1 MPTIEDVPSPRAI
14 RIMSFGELNLEVHKK
29 LGRAFY
35 MLKTDIAQFYPSI
48 YTHSI
53 PWAIHTKA
61 LCKKDRTS
69 GSKTCFFNEL
79 DYHLRNCQDAQT
91 RGLFIGPDAARLISE
106 TILVDID
113 KRIQETSAKHIRGAV
128 RYVDDY
134 FIGTETEGDAALV
147 LSAISDAL
155 DEYELIPNDVK
166 TKIIATSKP
175 TDDLWPLQLIRA
187 AGECF
192 NGGVLSQA
200 HVKELFDT
208 SLTLTSDTGLQ
219 SPVKLLLRQLDK
231 YNDEA
236 EGQFKFIEPYLLRF
250 IHHFPHAIDYICMIV
265 GARVL
270 RGDPIAS
277 DDWKIVIGNEIG
289 RFIKLGQHQE
299 VAWLLWL
306 AIVGNL
312 NLDDALLD
320 SVLGRENAHLSAMII
335 SAVRTGDLKN
345 KITLTL
351 PDTADLRSE
360 DWLMLHEATLAGMS
374 KLILENDEMDL
385 HSQLLKSDF
394 SFVDYSLVYGQVG
407 AGSVIGNIKFGYEDD
422 DELPPDAAGVFA
434 ASSQDF

>member
-1 MPTIEDVPSPRAI
+1 
-14 RIMSFGELNLEVHKK
+14 
-29 LGRAFY
+29 

-61 LCKKDRTS
+61 TCKKDRNPS
-69 GSKTCFFNEL
+69 SKHCFFNEL
-79 DYHLRNCQDAQT
+79 DYHLRNCQDGQT

-155 DEYELIPNDVK
+155 DEYELIPNDIK

-187 AGECF
+187 ARECF
-192 NGGVLSQA
+192 GGGALSQA

-208 SLTLTSDTGLQ
+208 SLALTSETGLQ

-231 YNDEA
+231 YNEEA
-236 EGQFKFIEPYLLRF
+236 EDQFEFIEPYLLRF

-270 RGDPIAS
+270 RGGPISS
-277 DDWKIVIGNEIG
+277 DDWRTVLGNEIS
-289 RFIKLGQHQE
+289 RFIKLGQHHE
-299 VAWLLWL
+299 IAWLLWL
-306 AIVGNL
+306 AIVGDVSL
-312 NLDDALLD
+312 EDGLLD
-320 SVLGRENAHLSAMII
+320 AVLGRENAHLSAMII
-335 SAVRTGDLKN
+335 SATRTGDLKN
-345 KITLTL
+345 NISLSL
-351 PDTADLRSE
+351 PDAADLRSE

-374 KLILENDEMDL
+374 KLPLENDELDL
-385 HSQLLKSDF
+385 HAQLLKNGF
-394 SFVDYSLVYGQVG
+394 SFVDYSLVYGQLG
-407 AGSVIGNIKFGYEDD
+407 AGAVIGNIRFGYEDD
-422 DELPPDAAGVFA
+422 AELPPDSAGVIVP
-434 ASSQDF
+434 SSQDF